1 MLDNTALHRIAV
13 ERLHIENPT
22 FQQINHLVR
31 DYVIW
36 YTLVNFY
43 MWGYDGYQNALWVEE
58 KPKEAFTFT
67 MN

>member
-1 MLDNTALHRIAV
+1 M